1 MKNKLEM
8 KKIIIIMI
16 VSVFFIVGIPILIN
30 ESYKNGQGY
39 ITMWNAAD
47 VLSYYGNILGSAATI
62 IALIVTIRF
71 TSKTNEENYNQQK
84 KLIIAEY
91 KTEQY
96 KKDFKVQSKQL
107 RELRDT
113 ILLKMF
119 DQNSINELIF
129 GKPFNQLFEN
139 ISFYC
144 KLCVEEINNSSSTKE
159 DKEFWGKSLQSL
171 YGMLKIV
178 GSCFQEDIAKETKI
192 EPETSTKKDSTLLE
206 QIKIASGEKLTN
218 KKADREESKKVAE
231 REKYNKLKSE
241 LFKYKNDIQEE
252 YDKIY
257 NEYIQYKEIQLE
269 QKIKNLYI

>member
-1 MKNKLEM
+1 M
-8 KKIIIIMI
+8 
-16 VSVFFIVGIPILIN
+16 IN

-71 TSKTNEENYNQQK
+71 TSKTNKENYNQQK

-119 DQNSINELIF
+119 EQNSINELIF
-129 GKPFNQLFEN
+129 GKPFNQL
-139 ISFYC
+139 
-144 KLCVEEINNSSSTKE
+144 L
-159 DKEFWGKSLQSL
+159 
-171 YGMLKIV
+171 
-178 GSCFQEDIAKETKI
+178 
-192 EPETSTKKDSTLLE
+192 
-206 QIKIASGEKLTN
+206 
-218 KKADREESKKVAE
+218 
-231 REKYNKLKSE
+231 
-241 LFKYKNDIQEE
+241 
-252 YDKIY
+252 
-257 NEYIQYKEIQLE
+257 
-269 QKIKNLYI
+269 

>member
-1 MKNKLEM
+1 MF
-8 KKIIIIMI
+8 
-16 VSVFFIVGIPILIN
+16 FFIVGIPILIN